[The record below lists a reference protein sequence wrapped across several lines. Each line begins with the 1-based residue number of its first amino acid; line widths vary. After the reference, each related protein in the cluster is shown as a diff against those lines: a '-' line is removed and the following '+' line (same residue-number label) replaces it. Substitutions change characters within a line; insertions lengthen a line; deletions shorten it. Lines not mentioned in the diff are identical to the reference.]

1 MNIYPALDI
10 MNHKVVRLTQGDFSS
25 AKIYANDPVAVA
37 REFAAAGASFLHLI
51 DLEGAKIGAPTI
63 TDIISQITRATDLRV
78 QVGGGLRTL
87 KVVKSLFDIGV
98 DRIIIGSLAIRYP
111 DGAVEYMKAFGP
123 ERITIALD
131 CVQCDSDDPVVAI
144 NGWQTQSPVSLWDL
158 LDYYVKFGVGRV
170 LCTDIQRDGM
180 NQGCN
185 YNLYKRILARFPD
198 LNIQASGGIA
208 SIAEIRNLTQLG
220 LESCILGKS
229 LYEGKVALRDAL
241 NFAGVTC

>member
-25 AKIYANDPVAVA
+25 VKVYANDPVAVA
-37 REFAAAGASFLHLI
+37 REFAAAGAAYLHVI
-51 DLEGAKIGAPTI
+51 DLDGAKIGAPTV
-63 TDIISQITRATDLRV
+63 TDIISQITRATNLRV

-87 KVVKSLFDIGV
+87 KVVKSLFDLGV
-98 DRIIIGSLAIRYP
+98 DRIIIGSLAIKYP

-131 CVQCDSDDPVVAI
+131 CVQCDTDDPVVAI

-185 YNLYKRILARFPD
+185 YMLYKRMLDRYPD

-208 SIAEIRNLTQLG
+208 SIAEIRKLTQLG
-220 LESCILGKS
+220 LESCVLGKS
-229 LYEGKVALRDAL
+229 LYEGRFSLREAL
-241 NFAGVTC
+241 NFVGAPC